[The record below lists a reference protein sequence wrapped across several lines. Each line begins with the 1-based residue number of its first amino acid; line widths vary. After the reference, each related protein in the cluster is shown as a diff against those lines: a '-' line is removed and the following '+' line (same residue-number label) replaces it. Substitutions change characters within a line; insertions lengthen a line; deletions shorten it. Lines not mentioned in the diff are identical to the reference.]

1 MGGWRPTKHNYKN
14 RTYINAFF
22 HQRKLRMWVD
32 GALLNANANI
42 NVFFHQR
49 KLKMWGGGWRP
60 TKHKCK
66 YRTHI
71 NVFGGQLYH
80 RLVK

>member
-1 MGGWRPTKHNYKN
+1 MGGWRPTKHNYRY

-32 GALLNANANI
+32 GVLLNTNANI

-49 KLKMWGGGWRP
+49 KLKMWGGDGVLLNTNANIGR
-60 TKHKCK
+60 
-66 YRTHI
+66 I
-71 NVFGGQLYH
+71 
-80 RLVK
+80 